1 MIKNSTLRC
10 YFFGFNFFIVGI
22 NNLKNIIY
30 STFGRYGTM
39 ANKNFVVHNGLTV
52 GTLTVD
58 AATGHLTTTGNLSVS
73 GSILQDGAEG
83 ATLDDAAA
91 LAVALG

>member
-1 MIKNSTLRC
+1 MD
-10 YFFGFNFFIVGI
+10 GI

-58 AATGHLTTTGNLSVS
+58 AATGDLTTTGNLSVS

>member
-1 MIKNSTLRC
+1 
-10 YFFGFNFFIVGI
+10 
-22 NNLKNIIY
+22 
-30 STFGRYGTM
+30 M

-52 GTLTVD
+52 GSLTVD
-58 AATGHLTTTGNLSVS
+58 AETGDLTTTGNLSVT
-73 GSILQDGAEG
+73 GTILQDGAEG

>member
-1 MIKNSTLRC
+1 
-10 YFFGFNFFIVGI
+10 
-22 NNLKNIIY
+22 
-30 STFGRYGTM
+30 M

-58 AATGHLTTTGNLSVS
+58 AETGDLTTTGNLSVA
-73 GSILQDGAEG
+73 GTILNNGAAG